1 MGKSNEVLKWEKTAL
16 FFESYSWIITAN
28 VNENICSLLLE
39 SFNFSIDVLD
49 SYIGGN
55 LTFERFQNKKD
66 RVCNSR
72 KLYMQYA
79 VSCRDFY
86 LEVLKTS
93 N

>member
-16 FFESYSWIITAN
+16 FFQSYSWIITAN

-39 SFNFSIDVLD
+39 SLNFSMYVLD

-66 RVCNSR
+66 RVCNCR
-72 KLYMQYA
+72 KLYMQDA

-86 LEVLKTS
+86 LEVLKIS